1 MDASKQDHRQSTY
14 EVPESNTLRLVAFAS
29 MTITIA
35 TVLIFGIVA
44 ACLLIFRPDLGD
56 QPVIAPLMG
65 AVLIAGTV
73 VAIIGLLA
81 GVVDLSSSRD
91 SKTMTLVSILVNG
104 AVALLVC
111 IVVLTGILRS

>member
-1 MDASKQDHRQSTY
+1 MDTSNSEQRRSTY
-14 EVPESNTLRLVAFAS
+14 EVPDKNILRLVAFAA

-35 TVLIFGIVA
+35 TILVFGIVA

-56 QPVIAPLMG
+56 QPMIAPLMG
-65 AVLIAGTV
+65 AVLVGGTM
-73 VAIIGLLA
+73 VAIIGLLT

-104 AVALLVC
+104 TFALLVC
-111 IVVLTGILRS
+111 IVVLTGVLRS